1 MAAYIF
7 EIYPSVHNRPIE
19 ARDSTE
25 MLLPFS
31 NCPVNAPGLRS
42 VIPFIN
48 RFPKDVALSRIS
60 AIWALISFLLII
72 PTAAPL
78 DAAGEASQIAEERVV
93 VIEVHDTIDL
103 GLSFFIKR
111 ALDNAEEKGAG
122 AIILDINTFGGRVD
136 AAVDIRD
143 ALDRCEIPTTAYVNM
158 RAISAG
164 ALICLA
170 ADDITMAPGSTIGAA
185 TPVGIGGAGEKLELG
200 EKEKSYVRGEFR
212 ATAERNGHSPL
223 LAEAMVDPDTEV
235 WAILGGKTPK
245 IVSNDEVDAA
255 KKAEK
260 TNTKEISS
268 KGKLLTMTASEAVEA
283 GLASSTPESRDELI
297 GSLGFDPAEKIV
309 SKISWSEYIVR
320 FLTNPIVSGLLLSLG
335 VLGIFFELQM
345 PGWGVSGSIGVA
357 FLLLFFGGH
366 YLAGLASALDLLLFV
381 VGIALIAA
389 EIFVV
394 PGFGITG
401 ISGLLCILVGIYLAL
416 VKKPIPQFSWDYEML
431 NTAMVVLVVFIV
443 GALAGIV
450 IIWKMSPESR
460 LKKLMVLSTSLQ
472 AEDGYSSSENLDRL
486 VGQTGKSITHLRPA
500 GRAFIN
506 GEPFEVQSEGDFIEI
521 DRALTVLR
529 VAGNKV
535 FVAETE
541 KREEA

>member
-1 MAAYIF
+1 M
-7 EIYPSVHNRPIE
+7 
-19 ARDSTE
+19 
-25 MLLPFS
+25 
-31 NCPVNAPGLRS
+31 NASGLCTVTSLGSRS
-42 VIPFIN
+42 P
-48 RFPKDVALSRIS
+48 RGAVAFSRI
-60 AIWALISFLLII
+60 AAFFALISFLLII
-72 PTAAPL
+72 PIAAPL
-78 DAAGEASQIAEERVV
+78 SAADNASQAGEKVV

-103 GLSFFIKR
+103 GLAFFIKR
-111 ALDNAEEKGAG
+111 SLDNADERGAE

-170 ADDITMAPGSTIGAA
+170 ADDIAMAPGSTIGAA
-185 TPVGIGGAGEKLELG
+185 TPVGMGGAGEKLELG

-223 LAEAMVDPDTEV
+223 LAEAMVDPDTEAWV
-235 WAILGGKTPK
+235 ILGGKVPK
-245 IVSNDEVDAA
+245 IVSEAEAKVE
-255 KKAEK
+255 KKAE
-260 TNTKEISS
+260 TKVVSA

-283 GLASSTPESRDELI
+283 GLAGSTPASLDELVNA
-297 GSLGFDPAEKIV
+297 LGFDPAEKIV

-320 FLTNPIVSGLLLSLG
+320 FLTNPIVSGLLLTLG

-345 PGWGVSGSIGVA
+345 PGWGVSGTIGIT

-381 VGIALIAA
+381 IGIALIAA

-401 ISGLLCILVGIYLAL
+401 ISGVICILLGIYLAL

-431 NTAMVVLVVFIV
+431 NTAMVVFVVFIV
-443 GALAGIV
+443 AGMAGIM

-460 LKKLMVLSTSLQ
+460 IKKLMVLSESLRT
-472 AEDGYSSSENLDRL
+472 EDGYAASDNLASL

-500 GRAFIN
+500 GRALIN

-541 KREEA
+541 KGEEA

>member
-1 MAAYIF
+1 MKA
-7 EIYPSVHNRPIE
+7 
-19 ARDSTE
+19 
-25 MLLPFS
+25 
-31 NCPVNAPGLRS
+31 
-42 VIPFIN
+42 
-48 RFPKDVALSRIS
+48 VAFSRIV
-60 AIWALISFLLII
+60 AICALIFFLLII

-78 DAAGEASQIAEERVV
+78 NAADEAAPPAGERLF

-103 GLSFFIKR
+103 GLAFFVKR
-111 ALDNAEEKGAG
+111 ALDSVEEKEAE

-143 ALDRCEIPTTAYVNM
+143 ALDRCKIPTTAYVNM

-185 TPVGIGGAGEKLELG
+185 TPVGMGGMGEKMDLG

-212 ATAERNGHSPL
+212 GTAERNGHSPL

-245 IVSNDEVDAA
+245 IVSKEEAEAA
-255 KKAEK
+255 KKGKKKAE
-260 TNTKEISS
+260 TKVVSA
-268 KGKLLTMTASEAVEA
+268 KGKLLTMTASEAVEVGFA
-283 GLASSTPESRDELI
+283 GSTPESRDKLI
-297 GSLGFDPAEKIV
+297 GSLGFDPGEEMV
-309 SKISWSEYIVR
+309 SRISWSEYIVR

-345 PGWGVSGSIGVA
+345 PGWGVSGSIGIT

-366 YLAGLASALDLLLFV
+366 YLAGLASAVDLLFFV
-381 VGIALIAA
+381 IGIALIAA

-394 PGFGITG
+394 PGFGVTG

-416 VKKPIPQFSWDYEML
+416 VRKPIPQFSWDYEIL
-431 NTAMVVLVVFIV
+431 NSAMAVLIVFIV
-443 GALAGIV
+443 AALAGIM

-460 LKKLMVLSTSLQ
+460 LKKLMVLSKSLQ
-472 AEDGYSSSENLDRL
+472 AEDGYAASTNLDRL
-486 VGQTGKSITHLRPA
+486 VGQAGKSITHLRPT
-500 GRAFIN
+500 GRALIN

-521 DRALTVLR
+521 DRALTVIR

-541 KREEA
+541 KGEEA